1 MPAGVTPTNA
11 LTTALNGAGA
21 RRNPLGFNDLGELDI
36 RAQGADVLRSLT
48 RACPHTQARCLMGAG

>member
-11 LTTALNGAGA
+11 LTTALSGAGA

-36 RAQGADVLRSLT
+36 RLKGPTYSVPSPGLAPTPR
-48 RACPHTQARCLMGAG
+48 RCV

>member
-11 LTTALNGAGA
+11 LTTALSGAGA

-36 RAQGADVLRSLT
+36 RLKGPTYSVPSPGLAPTPR
-48 RACPHTQARCLMGAG
+48 

>member
-1 MPAGVTPTNA
+1 MSAGGDA
-11 LTTALNGAGA
+11 DERA

-48 RACPHTQARCLMGAG
+48 RPCPYAQAMCLMGPG